1 MMSFE
6 EICVKFVGMDTY
18 AGIFFCWETYAGN
31 WEGEKQLC
39 LLNLINH
46 DYMDHLVLRPC

>member
-1 MMSFE
+1 M
-6 EICVKFVGMDTY
+6 KFVGMD
-18 AGIFFCWETYAGN
+18 TYAGN

>member
-18 AGIFFCWETYAGN
+18 AGIFFLLGDICWELGGRKAV
-31 WEGEKQLC
+31 
-39 LLNLINH
+39 
-46 DYMDHLVLRPC
+46 VLAQFNQS

>member
-18 AGIFFCWETYAGN
+18 AGIFFWETYAGN

-39 LLNLINH
+39 LLLAQFNQS
-46 DYMDHLVLRPC
+46 

>member
-18 AGIFFCWETYAGN
+18 AGIFFLGDICWELGGRKAV
-31 WEGEKQLC
+31 
-39 LLNLINH
+39 
-46 DYMDHLVLRPC
+46 VLAQFNQS